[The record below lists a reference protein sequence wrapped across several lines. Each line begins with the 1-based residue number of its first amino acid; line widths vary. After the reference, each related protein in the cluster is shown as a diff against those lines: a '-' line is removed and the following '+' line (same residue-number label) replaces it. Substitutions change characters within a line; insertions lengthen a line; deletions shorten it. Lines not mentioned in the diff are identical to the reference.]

1 MAAARGQGNYV
12 CPLSM
17 EVIGPS
23 DSPGHGQEEYGMA
36 SQFQYILWFEECN
49 KSALALVG
57 GKNANLGEMVN
68 AGIRVPPGFAVTSR
82 AFQQYM
88 DEASLWDQI
97 RDTLSDVSVD
107 DIKAV
112 SKAGS
117 AIRKAILSTPIP
129 DEIQKEIITAYS
141 SLSHRCGVTDLP
153 VAVRSSATAEDL
165 EDASFAGQQDTYL
178 WIWGN
183 DEVVKATHDCWASL
197 FTDRA
202 IIYRMRV
209 GFPQDGVLISV
220 GIQKMVN
227 SRSAGVMFTLDP
239 VTGDRSK
246 ITIDANWGFGESIV
260 QGMVSPDNFILSKKS
275 LSIKQ
280 SIIGQ
285 KDQRFVANGC
295 GTIVEPVPSEQQ
307 VIPCISAGEVIEIA
321 KMGMLIE
328 KHYGSPQDIEWAI
341 DGDLPFPENT
351 FSTQSRPVTAAGK
364 SDFKNGILKEKGKS
378 DTDHIIDLMLKGFSK

>member
-1 MAAARGQGNYV
+1 
-12 CPLSM
+12 
-17 EVIGPS
+17 
-23 DSPGHGQEEYGMA
+23 MA
-36 SQFQYILWFEECN
+36 SQFKYILWFEECS
-49 KSALALVG
+49 KSALPLVG

-68 AGIRVPPGFAVTSR
+68 AGIRVPPGFAVNSK

-88 DEASLWDQI
+88 DEAMLWDQV
-97 RDTLSDVSVD
+97 RDVLSGVSAD

-117 AIRKAILSTPIP
+117 SIRESILSTPIP
-129 DEIQKEIITAYS
+129 DKMQEEIIAAYV
-141 SLSHRCGVTDLP
+141 SLCDKCNMKDLP

-202 IIYRMRV
+202 IIYRMRA

-239 VTGDRSK
+239 VTDDRSK
-246 ITIDANWGFGESIV
+246 ITIDASWGFGESIV
-260 QGMVSPDNFILSKKS
+260 QGLVSPDNFIINKNS

-285 KDQRFVANGC
+285 KDKKFVANGC
-295 GTIVEPVPSEQQ
+295 GTTVEPVPSEQQ
-307 VIPCISAGEVIEIA
+307 VIPCINVAEVIEIA
-321 KMGMLIE
+321 KMGMRIE

-341 DGDLPFPENT
+341 DEDLPFPENT

-364 SDFKNGILKEKGKS
+364 RDFGEDVSKEEDKS
-378 DTDHIIDLMLKGFSK
+378 ETDHIIDLMLKGFSR

>member
-1 MAAARGQGNYV
+1 M
-12 CPLSM
+12 S
-17 EVIGPS
+17 
-23 DSPGHGQEEYGMA
+23 

-49 KSALALVG
+49 RSSLPLVG

-68 AGIRVPPGFAVTSR
+68 AGIRVPPGFAVTSK
-82 AFQQYM
+82 AFQLFM
-88 DEASLWDQI
+88 DKERLWAQVMDA
-97 RDTLSDVSVD
+97 LSDASPD

-117 AIRKAILSTPIP
+117 AIRQAILSTPIP
-129 DEIQKEIITAYS
+129 DELQGEIINAYA
-141 SLSHRCGVTDLP
+141 SLCEKCDVTDLP

-183 DEVVKATHDCWASL
+183 DEVVKATHECWASL

-202 IIYRMRV
+202 ITYRMRA

-260 QGMVSPDNFILSKKS
+260 QGMVSPDSFIIGKDS

-285 KDQRFVANGC
+285 KDQRFVAKGC

-307 VIPCISAGEVIEIA
+307 VIPCISVSEVIE
-321 KMGMLIE
+321 MRIE
-328 KHYGSPQDIEWAI
+328 EHYGAPQDIEWAI
-341 DGDLPFPENT
+341 DRDLPFPENT

-364 SDFKNGILKEKGKS
+364 RDFGKKVIKEEGKS

>member
-1 MAAARGQGNYV
+1 M
-12 CPLSM
+12 S
-17 EVIGPS
+17 
-23 DSPGHGQEEYGMA
+23 

-49 KSALALVG
+49 KSALPLVG
-57 GKNANLGEMVN
+57 GKNANLGEMLN
-68 AGIRVPPGFAVTSR
+68 AGIRVPPGFAVTSK
-82 AFQQYM
+82 AFQQSM
-88 DEASLWDQI
+88 DKSALWALV
-97 RDTLSDVSVD
+97 RDTLSDASPD

-117 AIRKAILSTPIP
+117 TIRQAILSTPIP
-129 DEIQKEIITAYS
+129 DEIQEEIKTAYA
-141 SLSHRCGVTDLP
+141 SLSEKCDLTDLP

-178 WIWGN
+178 WIWG
-183 DEVVKATHDCWASL
+183 DEKVVKATHECWASL

-202 IIYRMRV
+202 ITYRMRV

-260 QGMVSPDNFILSKKS
+260 QGMVSPDSFIIGKKS
-275 LSIKQ
+275 MSIKQ

-285 KDQRFVANGC
+285 KDQRFVAKGC
-295 GTIVEPVPSEQQ
+295 GTVVEPVPSEQQ
-307 VIPCISAGEVIEIA
+307 VIPCVSVAEVLEIA
-321 KMGMLIE
+321 KMGMRIE
-328 KHYGSPQDIEWAI
+328 EHYGSPQDIEWAI
-341 DGDLPFPENT
+341 DSDLPFPENI

-364 SDFKNGILKEKGKS
+364 RDFGKKVLKEEGKS
-378 DTDHIIDLMLKGFSK
+378 DTDHIIDLMLKGFGK

>member
-1 MAAARGQGNYV
+1 
-12 CPLSM
+12 
-17 EVIGPS
+17 
-23 DSPGHGQEEYGMA
+23 MA
-36 SQFQYILWFEECN
+36 SHFKYILWFEECS
-49 KSALALVG
+49 KSALPLVG

-68 AGIRVPPGFAVTSR
+68 AGIRVPPGFAVTSK

-88 DEASLWDQI
+88 DEAMLWNRV
-97 RDTLSDVSVD
+97 RDTLSDVSAD

-112 SKAGS
+112 SKAGTS
-117 AIRKAILSTPIP
+117 IRQAILSTPIP
-129 DEIQKEIITAYS
+129 DEMQEEIITAYA
-141 SLSHRCGVTDLP
+141 SLCDKCDMTDLP

-183 DEVVKATHDCWASL
+183 DEVAKATHECWASL

-227 SRSAGVMFTLDP
+227 SRSAGVMFTIDP

-246 ITIDANWGFGESIV
+246 ITIDASWGFGESIV
-260 QGMVSPDNFILSKKS
+260 QGMVSPDNFIINKNS

-285 KDQRFVANGC
+285 KDKKFVAKGC

-307 VIPCISAGEVIEIA
+307 AIPCISVAEVTEIA
-321 KMGMLIE
+321 KMGMRIE

-341 DGDLPFPENT
+341 DKDLPFPENI

-364 SDFKNGILKEKGKS
+364 SDFGGEVSKEEGKG
-378 DTDHIIDLMLKGFSK
+378 DTDHIIDLMLKGFGR